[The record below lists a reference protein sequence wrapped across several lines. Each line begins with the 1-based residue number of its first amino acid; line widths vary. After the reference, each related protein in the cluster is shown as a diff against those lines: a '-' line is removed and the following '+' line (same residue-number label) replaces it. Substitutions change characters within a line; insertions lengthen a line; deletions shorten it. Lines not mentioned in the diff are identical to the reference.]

1 MSGQI
6 ALVGGDEFRPGC
18 EDMDRE
24 IMRASGK
31 DPATNTV
38 KVVVVPTAAVT
49 GPAKAANDGATHFGA
64 LGGDSSR
71 LMLLERSHAEDP
83 AFFSPASLADV
94 VYFTGGSPDHLLETV
109 RESPFLS
116 ALLASVE
123 AGTVLAGSSAGAM
136 VMGSMMRRPTAGGWV
151 EALGLV
157 PGVAVLPH
165 HERRDQAETSRELQ
179 KSAPE
184 GLTFLGIDTRTGC
197 LGTPRNWRVVGFG
210 RVTVYQGSEWQ
221 VFNAGDTLPAGF

>member
-18 EDMDRE
+18 EEMDE
-24 IMRASGK
+24 KIMRASGK
-31 DPATNTV
+31 DPA

-64 LGGDSSR
+64 LGGDSSM

-83 AFFSPASLADV
+83 EFFFEATLADV
-94 VYFTGGSPDHLLETV
+94 LYFTGGSPEHLLETV
-109 RESPFLS
+109 RESQFLAAMLS
-116 ALLASVE
+116 AVAE
-123 AGTVLAGSSAGAM
+123 GMVLAGSSAGAM
-136 VMGSMMRRPTAGGWV
+136 VMGSMMRGPRGGGWV
-151 EALGLV
+151 ESLGLA

-165 HERRDQAETSRELQ
+165 HERRDHADTSQELQ
-179 KSAPE
+179 RTAPS
-184 GLTFLGIDTRTGC
+184 GLTFLGIDARTGC
-197 LGTPRNWRVVGFG
+197 LGTTGNWRVVGFG

-221 VFNAGDTLPAGF
+221 VFNAGDKLPGGF

>member
-6 ALVGGDEFRPGC
+6 ALVGGEEFRTGC
-18 EDMDRE
+18 EEMDRE

-31 DPATNTV
+31 DPATDPVT
-38 KVVVVPTAAVT
+38 VVVVPTAAVT
-49 GPAKAANDGATHFGA
+49 GSAKAANDGATHFGA
-64 LGGDSSR
+64 LGGHASR

-83 AFFSPASLADV
+83 EFFGPAALADV

-109 RESPFLS
+109 EKSKFLA

-123 AGTVLAGSSAGAM
+123 RGSVLAGSSAGAM
-136 VMGSMMRRPTAGGWV
+136 VMGSMMRRPSAGGWV

-165 HERRDQAETSRELQ
+165 HERRDQAETSQELQ
-179 KSAPE
+179 RSAPS
-184 GLTFLGIDTRTGC
+184 GLTYLGIDARTGC
-197 LGTPRNWRVVGFG
+197 LGTPGNWRVVGFG

-221 VFNAGDTLPAGF
+221 VYNAGDKLRAGF